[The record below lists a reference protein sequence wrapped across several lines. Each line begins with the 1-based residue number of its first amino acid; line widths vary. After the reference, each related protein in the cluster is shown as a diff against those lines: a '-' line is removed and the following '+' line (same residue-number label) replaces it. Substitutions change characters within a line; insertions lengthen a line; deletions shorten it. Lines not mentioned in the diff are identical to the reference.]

1 MIPIALI
8 TYLIFMKLFNILIY
22 FQCIENE
29 FISGVENHIESVV
42 ILIGSSVLNPLTV
55 FNINVPEL
63 SYSHSE
69 KQHSSRQHIDNVFR

>member
-1 MIPIALI
+1 
-8 TYLIFMKLFNILIY
+8 MKLFNIHLYIY
-22 FQCIENE
+22 IFFFQCIENE
-29 FISGVENHIESVV
+29 FISRVENHIESVV